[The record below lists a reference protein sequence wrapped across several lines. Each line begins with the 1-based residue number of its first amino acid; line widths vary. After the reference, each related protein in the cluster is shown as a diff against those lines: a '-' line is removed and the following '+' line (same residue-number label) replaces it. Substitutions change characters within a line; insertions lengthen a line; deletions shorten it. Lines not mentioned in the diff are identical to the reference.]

1 MIELIRLN
9 GQPFILNVLLIEQIE
24 AFPDTTITLVSGKKI
39 VVKNDIKEVYSLIN
53 QRYKE
58 IGLISI
64 YKGLEGS

>member
-9 GQPFILNVLLIEQIE
+9 GQLFMLNVLLIEQIE

-39 VVKNDIKEVYSLIN
+39 VVKNDLKEVYSLIN

>member
-1 MIELIRLN
+1 M
-9 GQPFILNVLLIEQIE
+9 LNVLLIEQIE

-39 VVKNDIKEVYSLIN
+39 VVKNDLKEVYSLIN
-53 QRYKE
+53 KRYKE

>member
-9 GQPFILNVLLIEQIE
+9 GQPFMLNVLLIEQIE

>member
-1 MIELIRLN
+1 M
-9 GQPFILNVLLIEQIE
+9 LNVLLIEQIE